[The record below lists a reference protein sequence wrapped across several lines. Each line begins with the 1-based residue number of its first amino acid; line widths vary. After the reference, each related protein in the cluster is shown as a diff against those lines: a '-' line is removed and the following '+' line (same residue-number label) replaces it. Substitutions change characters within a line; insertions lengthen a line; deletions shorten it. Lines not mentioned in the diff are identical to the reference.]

1 LLAVTAK
8 ASKGWSANGQRP
20 CRLRN
25 ADGNRAKLAIRFGL
39 SSSVYRFNVAMH
51 RHPCSIQETE
61 SKCEDETHFN
71 PFLGAPVSLTPRLTV
86 VLNSPTSC
94 FNTVVRVLDL
104 LSLVW
109 VSSSVINTTLLD
121 GSRSIQGTWTEVDLF
136 SEPVLKAP
144 FSLIGAA
151 VDSRAYFPIAF
162 EIAARGWLVVIVQQT
177 ARISFFFAD
186 DANAV
191 LDSNDTAFAQ
201 VPASKWAIGGH
212 SAGGS
217 GASAFALKYPSK
229 VCALVMQSGGLA
241 GNLNGTG
248 LPVVNIVG
256 ALDKLAELAIADP
269 AYKPVDTIWIEGA
282 NHYQVGDYGY
292 QVPDNIATI
301 SQDEQQSQFAQATVN
316 YLGSLPPRGSF

>member
-1 LLAVTAK
+1 MK
-8 ASKGWSANGQRP
+8 A
-20 CRLRN
+20 
-25 ADGNRAKLAIRFGL
+25 F
-39 SSSVYRFNVAMH
+39 
-51 RHPCSIQETE
+51 
-61 SKCEDETHFN
+61 
-71 PFLGAPVSLTPRLTV
+71 
-86 VLNSPTSC
+86 
-94 FNTVVRVLDL
+94 
-104 LSLVW
+104 
-109 VSSSVINTTLLD
+109 
-121 GSRSIQGTWTEVDLF
+121 
-136 SEPVLKAP
+136 

-177 ARISFFFAD
+177 GRISSFFPD

-201 VPASKWAIGGH
+201 VPAAKWAIGGH
-212 SAGGS
+212 SAGGF

-229 VCALVMQSGGLA
+229 VCALVMHSGGLA

-248 LPVVNIVG
+248 LPVLNIVG
-256 ALDKLAELAIADP
+256 AIDRLAGLAIVDP
-269 AYKPVDTIWIEGA
+269 ADKPVDTIRIEGA

-316 YLGSLPPRGSF
+316 YLNSLPPRGSF